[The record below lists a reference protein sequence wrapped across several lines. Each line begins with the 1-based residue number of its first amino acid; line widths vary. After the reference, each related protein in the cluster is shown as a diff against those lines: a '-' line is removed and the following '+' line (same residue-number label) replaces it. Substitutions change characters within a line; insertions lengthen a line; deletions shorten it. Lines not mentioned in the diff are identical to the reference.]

1 MGLQVRGGR
10 LQAEVIPN
18 VRKPTLRNVVTRN
31 VEPGTIVSTDELMS
45 YGLLERDAYKHGTMN
60 HDAKEWSYYDYR
72 HDAKHHTNTVESFW
86 KLFKVSVRS
95 THIHVSEKYMDRYL
109 REFTFRANHRGMQNA
124 MFDLLIGA
132 V

>member
-1 MGLQVRGGR
+1 MGLQERGGR

-60 HDAKEWSYYDYR
+60 HDAS
-72 HDAKHHTNTVESFW
+72 TTVAISFW
-86 KLFKVSVRS
+86 V
-95 THIHVSEKYMDRYL
+95 
-109 REFTFRANHRGMQNA
+109 
-124 MFDLLIGA
+124 GA
-132 V
+132 RRPKR